1 MFSPCH
7 VTILLMVSFAVLK
20 FLIRQIYQYFPLW
33 FFWPFF
39 FLLEIIPLSYSW
51 RNILQCF
58 VLTYILRVTLNL
70 SGVYS
75 SKWYLD
81 MKIHYKYINSYF
93 IQHNLTN
100 CPFSQFKCHFYY
112 KLSCYLHLALC
123 LVIG

>member
-20 FLIRQIYQYFPLW
+20 FLIRQIYWYFPLW

-39 FLLEIIPLSYSW
+39 FFLNYFLILKLEKYSTM
-51 RNILQCF
+51 F
-58 VLTYILRVTLNL
+58 FLTYILRVTLNL

-93 IQHNLTN
+93 TQHNLTN